1 MTPAEKIGIPQIV
14 SVGGGL
20 PLEVTVVT
28 KTGLKVL
35 LQARMREQLTQ
46 FVISGALGQTFGLDV
61 EEYLRA
67 MPSPLVYELVK
78 PMVVMSN

>member
-28 KTGLKVL
+28 NTGLKVL

-61 EEYLRA
+61 EEYLQA